1 MSSYIY
7 YKFKSQKTEQK
18 IAFDGTGITVFDL
31 KKEIILSNNFGKA
44 SELDLLLFDSS
55 EKGALTGD
63 DLPLRR
69 SGSYLPSEYT
79 DDTQIIPRSTSVIA
93 KRMPASK
100 PGKGNAA
107 LYVSGVSGPSAR
119 SDVKAASSTSGAPST
134 WSKFTAG
141 ANSKRFD
148 GKEEKH
154 RSSTAAKDNVSIRGT
169 VHCCFSD
176 HCEGR
181 TRGTC
186 HDRGC

>member
-1 MSSYIY
+1 MSSYVY

-55 EKGALTGD
+55 NKGAFAAD
-63 DLPLRR
+63 DLWLIA
-69 SGSYLPSEYT
+69 SGSSLPPEYA

-100 PGKGNAA
+100 PGKGKAA
-107 LYVSGVSGPSAR
+107 SYITSTHPIPGPSVR
-119 SDVKAASSTSGAPST
+119 PDVKASSSTSNGLAPA
-134 WSKFTAG
+134 WNKFTAG

-148 GKEEKH
+148 GRKERH
-154 RSSTAAKDNVSIRGT
+154 GLSTAIKDPVSLR
-169 VHCCFSD
+169 SD
-176 HCEGR
+176 CA
-181 TRGTC
+181 
-186 HDRGC
+186 